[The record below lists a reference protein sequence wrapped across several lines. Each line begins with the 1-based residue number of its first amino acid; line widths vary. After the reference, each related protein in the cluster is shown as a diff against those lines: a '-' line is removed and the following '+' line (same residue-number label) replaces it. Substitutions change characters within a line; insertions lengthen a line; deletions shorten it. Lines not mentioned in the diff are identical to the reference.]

1 MNELLQKRRDEGQGL
16 VEYALLLMLVAVVII
31 AILTILGPQVGE
43 VFSRVSS
50 SLGGGGGGIASVTAT
65 RSNGG
70 HGDNVSVTVTV
81 NSPTTITAVDSQSNH
96 TAGPVNCATTCT
108 LTVSHV
114 GHHAGT
120 ITVTSSDGGSS
131 SAGYG
136 PRIDD

>member
-50 SLGGGGGGIASVTAT
+50 SLGGGGGGIASVTAV

-70 HGDNVSVTVTV
+70 QGNNVSVTVTV
-81 NSPTTITAVDSQSNH
+81 NSPTTITAD
-96 TAGPVNCATTCT
+96 
-108 LTVSHV
+108 
-114 GHHAGT
+114 
-120 ITVTSSDGGSS
+120 
-131 SAGYG
+131 
-136 PRIDD
+136 RIDHLAPYSCVRYTPQAFVNLDPKGLLLRT